1 MKPVR
6 VRMPLRLKGALFAL
20 SIAAMATQAGS
31 APLPPRAAEP
41 VRAAHLSAAS
51 VLLSGKLAGKLAP
64 LGSLGSVLHG
74 QPVSGGWA
82 LLFAGLTGIWA
93 IGRRRTSTLGS
104 QILEPQRLRRQ

>member
-1 MKPVR
+1 MEPAR

-31 APLPPRAAEP
+31 APPPPREAKAVP
-41 VRAAHLSAAS
+41 VAHLSAAS
-51 VLLSGKLAGKLAP
+51 VSLASKLAP
-64 LGSLGSVLHG
+64 LSSLGSVL
-74 QPVSGGWA
+74 QAPPVSGGWA

-104 QILEPQRLRRQ
+104 RILEPQRLRRQ